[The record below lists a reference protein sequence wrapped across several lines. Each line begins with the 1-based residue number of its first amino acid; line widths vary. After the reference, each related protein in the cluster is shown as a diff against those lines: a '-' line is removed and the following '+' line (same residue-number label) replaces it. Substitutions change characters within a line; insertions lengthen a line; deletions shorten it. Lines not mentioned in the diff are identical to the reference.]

1 MSLQEIERFAADL
14 RSDAALRAEAEQAQ
28 GEGADGALLTSAVSF
43 AARKGYRFS
52 VDEAKAHLRARAR
65 AVGQDLDD
73 ADLDGVRGGPC
84 WYWSVLL
91 VGSSGQFNFD
101 HGRYWSVGPLRSPR
115 PG

>member
-14 RSDAALRAEAEQAQ
+14 RSSAALRAEAERAQ
-28 GEGADGALLTSAVSF
+28 TDEADGTLLATAVSF

-52 VDEAKAHLRARAR
+52 IDEAKAHTRARAR
-65 AVGQDLDD
+65 TVGQELDD
-73 ADLDGVRGGPC
+73 AELDGVRGGPC
-84 WYWSVLL
+84 WYWSILL

>member
-14 RSDAALRAEAEQAQ
+14 RSDAALRAEAERAQ
-28 GEGADGALLTSAVSF
+28 FERANGTLLAEAVSF
-43 AARKGYRFS
+43 AARRGYRFS
-52 VDEAKAHLRARAR
+52 VDEAKAHTRARAR
-65 AVGQDLDD
+65 AVGQELGD
-73 ADLDGVRGGPC
+73 AVLDGVHGGPC